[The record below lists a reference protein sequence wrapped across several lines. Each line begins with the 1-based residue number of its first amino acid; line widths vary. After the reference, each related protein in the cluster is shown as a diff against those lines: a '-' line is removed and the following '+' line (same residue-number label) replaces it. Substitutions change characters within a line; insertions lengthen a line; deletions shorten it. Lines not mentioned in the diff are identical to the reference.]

1 MNKYEYTL
9 SCKHSNEEYGQIV
22 IDVKTVE
29 TKELYGVWHTIIAHY
44 ERYQF
49 KEKLK
54 NCLLVVADGLAVK
67 IENKKL
73 EVIQGNRLDRIY
85 RLGKAYHELAPVKT
99 AIDLDDGYE
108 KIDPV
113 NYYYKPVKDEIYD
126 EEDYE
131 DYKQAREEEEEKDK
145 DNRDCELENPI
156 YKVKKAIL
164 IRIMYLISMVIDENG
179 DTRPDEMFELIKP
192 AIDADKDIIL
202 TREKIN

>member
-9 SCKHSNEEYGQIV
+9 SCKHSNEKYGQTV
-22 IDVKTVE
+22 IDVKTVK
-29 TKELYGVWHTIIAHY
+29 TKELDGIWHMLLAHY
-44 ERYQF
+44 EQYQL
-49 KEKLK
+49 KEELK
-54 NCLLVVADGLAVK
+54 NCLLAVADGLAVK
-67 IENKKL
+67 IDNKKL

-108 KIDPV
+108 KIDSAT
-113 NYYYKPVKDEIYD
+113 YYYKPVEDEIYG

-131 DYKQAREEEEEKDK
+131 DYKQAREEEKDK
-145 DNRDCELENPI
+145 DSRDCELENPI

-164 IRIMYLISMVIDENG
+164 VRIIYLISTVIIENE

-192 AIDADKDIIL
+192 AIDANKDITL
-202 TREKIN
+202 LREKIN